1 MKALLP
7 LSLSLLSLLSTLVA
21 PLLLSSCASK
31 SGGSGDGTYTPPPT
45 LSPADATERMRSEYR
60 EWIR

>member
-7 LSLSLLSLLSTLVA
+7 LSLCLLSTLVA
-21 PLLLSSCASK
+21 PLLLSSCASR
-31 SGGSGDGTYTPPPT
+31 SGGSGDATYTPPPT
-45 LSPADATERMRSEYR
+45 LSPVDATDRMRSEYR